1 MNAAALAFAY
11 LRRRPLNTVLNMA
24 LLAIGVATVLI
35 LMLFAEQLRGA
46 LERDARGVDMVV
58 GAKGSPMQLVLSSVF
73 HVDIPTGNI
82 RLEDARALADDPMI
96 GEAIPLALG
105 DNYRGWR
112 IVGAGYGYPELFGAR
127 LARGALWRAPLE
139 ATLGARVASDSDLEV
154 GSRFV
159 GAHGVAEGG
168 AAHDETPYRVVGV
181 FAPTDSVL
189 DRLILTSVES
199 VWEVHSHHDETED
212 EDHDDHGEDHD
223 DAHDEDHDDA
233 HGEDHDDAHGEDHD
247 DAHDEDH
254 DDAHGEDRDDAHDED
269 HDDAHGEDRGEAG
282 ETPADGAL
290 ALPRGGPDREVT
302 ALLVRLRN
310 PVGAAVLP
318 RRIAAETPMQ
328 AALPGFE
335 IARLMQMIGFGI
347 DGFRAFA
354 WVLMASAGLGIF
366 AALSGAL
373 AQRRYDIAVMR
384 ALGAGRGAVLRQVLL
399 EGCLLAGA
407 GAVLGLALGH
417 AAAEIAGVWLWRE
430 YGMRL
435 DGLVWVAGEIWLPV
449 AALALGAAAAAV
461 PALQAWRIDVSDVL
475 ARG

>member
-223 DAHDEDHDDA
+223 DAH
-233 HGEDHDDAHGEDHD
+233 GEDH
-247 DAHDEDH
+247 
-254 DDAHGEDRDDAHDED
+254 DDAHDED

-282 ETPADGAL
+282 ETPADGAH